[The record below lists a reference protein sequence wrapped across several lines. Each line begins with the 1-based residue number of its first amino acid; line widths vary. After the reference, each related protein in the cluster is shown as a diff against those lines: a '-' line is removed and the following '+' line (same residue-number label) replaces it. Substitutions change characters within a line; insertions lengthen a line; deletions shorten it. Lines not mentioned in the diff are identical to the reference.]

1 MDKLNVDEE
10 IERMTE
16 EQAPPYRFDSP
27 ITALLKLYADVFRGI
42 QRERKANEQRGAA
55 PMVAAQRVHEQ
66 RISDFLAALLQRHPL
81 WPFLESQNGMKTALA
96 GRFIGEIGHPHKYPG
111 QPCADGHHIAPGS
124 APDGTCPVVV
134 WKEVKSE
141 DRKKEPCGAALLPP
155 RQKGTGVRS
164 LWHQMGC
171 HTVDGHAPTLAL
183 LKREDGGYDTRDWN
197 ARLKTLAMMPQVG
210 LAEQIVKHKPE
221 PYFQKYTE
229 TMVRKAA
236 ERGITGDLTITG
248 NKDLMRA
255 RHIARVVA
263 VKAWAGDL
271 LVAWKEAVPL
281 NGAK

>member
-1 MDKLNVDEE
+1 MDKLNVDEQ
-10 IERMTE
+10 IEAMTE
-16 EQAPPYRFDSP
+16 DMAPPYRFDSP
-27 ITALLKLYADVFRGI
+27 ITALLKLYADVYRGA
-42 QRERKANEQRGAA
+42 QRERKANEQRGAFA
-55 PMVAAQRVHEQ
+55 IVEVQRQQET

-81 WPFLESQNGMKTALA
+81 WPFLENQGGMKTALA

-111 QPCADGHHIAPGS
+111 QCCVDGHHIAPFS
-124 APDGTCPVVV
+124 ASGDTCPVVI
-134 WKEVKSE
+134 WKDAKSE
-141 DRKKEPCGAALLPP
+141 ERRHEPCGAALLPP

-171 HTVDGHAPTLAL
+171 HTVDGHAPTLAG

-221 PYFQKYTE
+221 PYFQRYTE
-229 TMVRKAA
+229 TLARKAEEA
-236 ERGITGDLTITG
+236 GVTDLTAKG
-248 NKDLMRA
+248 NKDLIHA

-271 LVAWKEAVPL
+271 LIAWKEAVPL
-281 NGAK
+281 NGAE